1 MGIKELIKYF
11 ITWRIILFVFL
22 LLALQTIPLEQGF
35 LGGGLTNYL
44 KNPYIFS
51 WLNFDGEHF
60 LVIAQRG
67 YRELEYFFF
76 PLFPLLIRLV
86 AKILSNTLGGYAVTG
101 LLISNLAFFLGL
113 IGLIKLVKLDFSEN
127 IVRNAIF
134 LLLLFP
140 TSFYFGSYYSES
152 LFFALCIWAFYF
164 ARTKKWIPAGILG
177 ILVTATRVVGL
188 ALFPALIIESLI
200 QFKKDRI
207 HPLIPVLASFSVMLG
222 FIAYAIFLNIETGDP
237 LNFFHNVTIF
247 GQQRAAGLIVLPQV
261 FYRYIFKI
269 MPNLD
274 YNYFPVVFSTLLE
287 LGSAILFLILVIA
300 SFFKL
305 RLSYSIYLMLG
316 YIIPTL
322 SGSFSSFPRY
332 VLVLF
337 PGFILMSLF
346 LSRHN
351 KGILVLLSMIS
362 LVLLGIATSL
372 FVRGYW
378 IA

>member
-316 YIIPTL
+316 Y
-322 SGSFSSFPRY
+322 FPRY